1 MVIEQPS
8 ESDPANGWEAEARHF
23 IATRSP
29 IGASTVRSW
38 ARRLPAG
45 ASVLELGC
53 GSGFPIAQ
61 ALVDEGL
68 HEHGIDASP
77 SMVAAFRRRFP
88 HAPVACEAAETS
100 EYFNR
105 TFDGI
110 VAVGLIFLL
119 RPEVQRA
126 VIHRAAAALEPGGRF
141 LFTAPWQVHTWQ
153 DLTTGRTSVSLG
165 ADEYRRTLADAG
177 LQVTDEYVDEGGN
190 QYYDAVRR
198 ALVRRVLVRR
208 APGGSGEPGRARA

>member
-8 ESDPANGWEAEARHF
+8 ESDPANGWEAESRHF

-68 HEHGIDASP
+68 HVHGIDASP
-77 SMVAAFRRRFP
+77 SMVAAFRQRFP

-126 VIHRAAAALEPGGRF
+126 VIHRAAALEPGGRF

-190 QYYDAVRR
+190 HYYDAVRR
-198 ALVRRVLVRR
+198 ASD
-208 APGGSGEPGRARA
+208 AGDEPGRSDA

>member
-8 ESDPANGWEAEARHF
+8 ESDPANGWEAESRHF

-68 HEHGIDASP
+68 HVHGIDASP
-77 SMVAAFRRRFP
+77 SMVAAFRQRFP

-126 VIHRAAAALEPGGRF
+126 VIHRAAALEPGGRF

-177 LQVTDEYVDEGGN
+177 LEVTDEYVDEGGN
-190 QYYDAVRR
+190 HYYDAVRR
-198 ALVRRVLVRR
+198 ASD
-208 APGGSGEPGRARA
+208 AGDEPGRSDA